1 MSYGFKPSVSNL
13 SREERLM
20 RQAWRWYGPD
30 DPVTLDHVR
39 QAGATEIV
47 SALHQYAPGE
57 VWPQKAVAERKAI
70 IENTP
75 AGRVPLKWTII
86 ESIPVPDDIQRGSDG
101 AVKQTEIW
109 IESMRTVA
117 AEGIRTIC
125 YNVMPVVDWT
135 RTDLDY
141 PMPTGATALRFD
153 YDRFAAFDIHVLKR
167 KGAEAG
173 YDEAVRARA
182 KKVANGL
189 SQADSE
195 LLTKNIAAGLPGA
208 TTFSANLDAFRE
220 RIASYGAI
228 TPDKMRANVAA
239 FLAKVT
245 PVAEQL
251 GVRLTLHPDDPPR
264 PIFGLPR
271 IASTRADYEAL
282 FKAVPSRANGICFCV
297 GSLGARPDNDVVQMA
312 KDFAPRTYFAHLRAT
327 TIDDK
332 GRSISFTESDH
343 LDGDVNMV
351 DVLGAMLAENK
362 TRDEAWRIPFRP
374 DHGHRML
381 DDIEK
386 TRINP
391 GYTGIGRLKGLAE
404 LRGVIRALQ

>member
-1 MSYGFKPSVSNL
+1 V
-13 SREERLM
+13 

-39 QAGATEIV
+39 QAGAHEIV
-47 SALHQYAPGE
+47 TALHQYAPGE
-57 VWPQKAVAERKAI
+57 VWSRAAVAERKAL

-75 AGRVPLKWTII
+75 AGRVPLKWTVV
-86 ESIPVPDDIQRGSDG
+86 ESIPVPDDIQREG
-101 AVKQTEIW
+101 AGARRSIEAW
-109 IESMRTVA
+109 IESMRAVA

-135 RTDLDY
+135 RTDLDF
-141 PMPTGATALRFD
+141 PVATGATALRFD
-153 YDRFAAFDIHVLKR
+153 YDRFAAFDLHVLKR
-167 KGAEAG
+167 RSADAD
-173 YDEAVRARA
+173 YDEATRARA
-182 KKVANGL
+182 RKVADGL
-189 SQADSE
+189 SQGEAE
-195 LLTKNIAAGLPGA
+195 LLTKNISAGLPGA
-208 TTFSANLDAFRE
+208 TTFSANLDSFRE
-220 RIASYGAI
+220 RIASYGGI

-239 FLAKVT
+239 FLEKVV

-251 GVRLTLHPDDPPR
+251 DVRLTLHPDDPPR
-264 PIFGLPR
+264 AIFGLPR

-282 FKAVPSRANGICFCV
+282 FKAVPSKANGICFCV
-297 GSLGARPDNDVVQMA
+297 GSLGARPDNDVVAMA
-312 KDFAPRTYFAHLRAT
+312 QDFAPRIYFAHLRAT
-327 TIDDK
+327 VIDDK

-351 DVLGAMLAENK
+351 DVLRVMVGENK
-362 TRDEAWRIPFRP
+362 KRDDTWRIPFRP

-404 LRGVIRALQ
+404 LRGAIRALQ

>member
-1 MSYGFKPSVSNL
+1 
-13 SREERLM
+13 M

-57 VWPQKAVAERKAI
+57 VWPRAAVAKRKAL
-70 IENTP
+70 IENAP
-75 AGRVPLKWTII
+75 AGRIPLKWTVV
-86 ESIPVPDDIQRGSDG
+86 ESIPVPDDIQRGGPG
-101 AVKQTEIW
+101 AARQTEIW
-109 IESMRTVA
+109 IESMRAVA

-153 YDRFAAFDIHVLKR
+153 YGRFAAFDLHVLKR
-167 KGAEAG
+167 KGAEG
-173 YDEAVRARA
+173 DYDQATRARA
-182 KKVANGL
+182 RKIADAL
-189 SQADSE
+189 SESE
-195 LLTKNIAAGLPGA
+195 AQLLTKNISAGLPGA
-208 TTFSANLDAFRE
+208 TTFSQNLDAFRE
-220 RIASYGAI
+220 RIAAYGGI
-228 TPDKMRANVAA
+228 TPDTMRANVAA
-239 FLAKVT
+239 LLQKVT

-251 GVRLTLHPDDPPR
+251 GVRLTLHPDDPPH

-271 IASTRADYEAL
+271 IASTAADYTAL
-282 FKAVPSRANGICFCV
+282 FDAVPSQANGICFCV
-297 GSLGARPDNDVVQMA
+297 GSLGSRPDNDVVTMA
-312 KDFAPRTYFAHLRAT
+312 RDFAPRIYFAHLRAT
-327 TIDDK
+327 RIDDGGK
-332 GRSISFTESDH
+332 SISFTESDH
-343 LDGDVNMV
+343 LDGDVNMI
-351 DVLGAMLAENK
+351 DVLRVLVGESRK
-362 TRDEAWRIPFRP
+362 REDAWRIPFRP

-404 LRGVIRALQ
+404 LRGAIRALQ

>member
-1 MSYGFKPSVSNL
+1 
-13 SREERLM
+13 M

-57 VWPQKAVAERKAI
+57 AWPRAAVAARKAE

-86 ESIPVPDDIQRGSDG
+86 ESIPVPDDIQRLG
-101 AVKQTEIW
+101 ADARAAIDAW
-109 IESMRTVA
+109 IASMEAVA
-117 AEGIRTIC
+117 AEGIHTIC

-135 RTDLDY
+135 RTDLDF
-141 PMPTGATALRFD
+141 PVPTGATALRFD
-153 YDRFAAFDIHVLKR
+153 YDRFAAFDLHVLR
-167 KGAEAG
+167 RPGAEAD
-173 YDEAVRARA
+173 YDEAMRARA
-182 KKVANGL
+182 RKVADGL
-189 SQADSE
+189 TQAE
-195 LLTKNIAAGLPGA
+195 AEILTKNISAGLPGA
-208 TTFSANLDAFRE
+208 TTHSENLDAFRE
-220 RIASYGAI
+220 RIASYKGI

-245 PVAEQL
+245 PVAERL

-264 PIFGLPR
+264 AIFGLPR

-282 FKAVPSRANGICFCV
+282 FKVVPSPANGICFCV
-297 GSLGARPDNDVVQMA
+297 GSLGSRPDNDVIAMA
-312 KDFAPRTYFAHLRAT
+312 RDFAPRIYFAHLRAT
-327 TIDDK
+327 RIDDG

-351 DVLGAMLAENK
+351 DVLRAMLAENV
-362 TRDEAWRIPFRP
+362 RREDAWRIPFRP

-386 TRINP
+386 VRINP

>member
-1 MSYGFKPSVSNL
+1 V
-13 SREERLM
+13 

-47 SALHQYAPGE
+47 SALHQYAPG
-57 VWPQKAVAERKAI
+57 VAWPQRAVAQRKAE
-70 IENTP
+70 IENSP
-75 AGRVPLKWTII
+75 PGRSQLRWTII
-86 ESIPVPDDIQRGSDG
+86 ESIPVPDDIQRLG
-101 AVKQTEIW
+101 AGATAQIDAW
-109 IESMRTVA
+109 IASMEAVA

-153 YDRFAAFDIHVLKR
+153 YDRFAAFDLHVLKR
-167 KGAEAG
+167 RGAEAD
-173 YDEAVRARA
+173 YDEGTRARA
-182 KKVANGL
+182 KKVADGL
-189 SQADSE
+189 SQADAE
-195 LLTKNIAAGLPGA
+195 LLTRNISAGLPGA
-208 TTFSANLDAFRE
+208 TTHSENLDSFRE
-220 RIASYGAI
+220 RIASYGGI

-245 PVAEQL
+245 PIAEKL
-251 GVRLTLHPDDPPR
+251 DVRLTLHPDDPPR

-297 GSLGARPDNDVVQMA
+297 GSLGSRPDNDVVQMA
-312 KDFAPRTYFAHLRAT
+312 KDFAPRIYFAHLRVT
-327 TIDDK
+327 RIDDGGK
-332 GRSISFTESDH
+332 SISFTETDH
-343 LDGDVNMV
+343 LDGDVDMV
-351 DVLGAMLAENK
+351 DVLRAMLAENRM
-362 TRDEAWRIPFRP
+362 RDAAWKIPFRP

-386 TRINP
+386 VRINP

>member
-1 MSYGFKPSVSNL
+1 
-13 SREERLM
+13 M

-57 VWPQKAVAERKAI
+57 VWPQKAVAERKRL
-70 IENTP
+70 IEDTP

-86 ESIPVPDDIQRGSDG
+86 ESIPVPDDIQRGSES
-101 AVKQTEIW
+101 AARQTEIW
-109 IESMRTVA
+109 IESMRAVA

-153 YDRFAAFDIHVLKR
+153 YDRFAAFDLHVLKR
-167 KGAEAG
+167 KGAEAD
-173 YDEAVRARA
+173 YDEGMRTRA
-182 KKVANGL
+182 KKVADAL
-189 SQADSE
+189 SQADAE

-208 TTFSANLDAFRE
+208 TTFSANLDAFSE
-220 RIASYGAI
+220 RIASYGDI
-228 TPDKMRANVAA
+228 SPDKMRANVAA

-251 GVRLTLHPDDPPR
+251 DVRLTLHPDDPPR

-271 IASTRADYEAL
+271 IASTRTDYEAL
-282 FKAVPSRANGICFCV
+282 FKAVPSKANGICFCV
-297 GSLGARPDNDVVQMA
+297 GSLGSRPDNDVVQMA
-312 KDFAPRTYFAHLRAT
+312 NDFAPRIYFAHLRAT
-327 TIDDK
+327 TIDDQGK
-332 GRSISFTESDH
+332 SISFTESDH

-351 DVLGAMLAENK
+351 DVLRAMLAENK
-362 TRDEAWRIPFRP
+362 TRDAAWKIPFRP

-386 TRINP
+386 VRINP

>member
-1 MSYGFKPSVSNL
+1 
-13 SREERLM
+13 M

-57 VWPQKAVAERKAI
+57 VWPQKAVAQRKAE
-70 IENTP
+70 IENGP
-75 AGRVPLKWTII
+75 PGRSPLHWTII
-86 ESIPVPDDIQRGSDG
+86 ESIPVPDDIQRASAG
-101 AVKQTEIW
+101 AKAAIDAW
-109 IESMRTVA
+109 IASMEAVA

-153 YDRFAAFDIHVLKR
+153 YDRFAAFDLAVLKR
-167 KGAEAG
+167 KNAEAD
-173 YDEAVRARA
+173 YDEGTRARA
-182 KKVANGL
+182 RKVADAL
-189 SQADSE
+189 SQSEAE

-220 RIASYGAI
+220 RIASYGGI
-228 TPDKMRANVAA
+228 TPDRMRANVAA
-239 FLAKVT
+239 FLETVT
-245 PVAEQL
+245 PVAEKL

-271 IASTRADYEAL
+271 IASTRADYAAL

-297 GSLGARPDNDVVQMA
+297 GSLGSRPDNDVVAMA
-312 KDFAPRTYFAHLRAT
+312 KDFAPRIYFAHLRAT
-327 TIDDK
+327 TIDDGGK
-332 GRSISFTESDH
+332 SISFTESDH

-351 DVLGAMLAENK
+351 DVLRAMLAENK
-362 TRDEAWRIPFRP
+362 TREPAWRIPFRP

-386 TRINP
+386 VRINP

-404 LRGVIRALQ
+404 LRGVIRALS

>member
-1 MSYGFKPSVSNL
+1 V
-13 SREERLM
+13 

-47 SALHQYAPGE
+47 SALHQYAPG
-57 VWPQKAVAERKAI
+57 VAWPRAAVAERKAL

-75 AGRVPLKWTII
+75 RGRAPLEWTII
-86 ESIPVPDDIQRGSDG
+86 ESIPVPDDIQREG
-101 AVKQTEIW
+101 AGARAAIEAW
-109 IESMRTVA
+109 IASMEAVA

-153 YDRFAAFDIHVLKR
+153 HDRFAAFDLHVLKR
-167 KGAEAG
+167 QGAEAE
-173 YDEAVRARA
+173 YDAATRARA
-182 KKVANGL
+182 RKVADGL
-189 SQADSE
+189 TQSEAE
-195 LLTKNIAAGLPGA
+195 LLTRNISAGLPGA

-220 RIASYGAI
+220 RIASYAGI
-228 TPDKMRANVAA
+228 TPDRMRANVVA
-239 FLAKVT
+239 FLEKVT
-245 PVAEQL
+245 PVAEKL
-251 GVRLTLHPDDPPR
+251 DVRLTLHPDDPPR

-282 FKAVPSRANGICFCV
+282 FRAVPSRANGICFCV
-297 GSLGARPDNDVVQMA
+297 GSLGSRPDNDVVQMA
-312 KDFAPRTYFAHLRAT
+312 KDFAPRIYFAHLRAT
-327 TIDDK
+327 RIDDGGK
-332 GRSISFTESDH
+332 SVSFTESDH
-343 LDGDVNMV
+343 LDGDVNMI
-351 DVLGAMLAENK
+351 DVLRAMVAESR

-386 TRINP
+386 VRINP

-404 LRGVIRALQ
+404 LRGAIRALQ

>member
-1 MSYGFKPSVSNL
+1 V
-13 SREERLM
+13 

-47 SALHQYAPGE
+47 SALHQYAPG
-57 VWPQKAVAERKAI
+57 VAWPQKAVAQRKAE
-70 IENTP
+70 IENSAP
-75 AGRVPLKWTII
+75 GRSQLRWTII
-86 ESIPVPDDIQRGSDG
+86 ESIPVPDEIQRLG
-101 AVKQTEIW
+101 AGATAQIDAW
-109 IESMRTVA
+109 IASMEAVA

-153 YDRFAAFDIHVLKR
+153 YDRFAAFDLHVLKR
-167 KGAEAG
+167 KGAEAD
-173 YDEAVRARA
+173 YDEGTRAKA
-182 KKVANGL
+182 KKVADGL
-189 SQADSE
+189 SQADAE
-195 LLTKNIAAGLPGA
+195 LLTRNISAGLPGA
-208 TTFSANLDAFRE
+208 TTHSENLDSFRE
-220 RIASYGAI
+220 RIASYGGI

-245 PVAEQL
+245 PIAEKL
-251 GVRLTLHPDDPPR
+251 DVRLTLHPDDPPR

-282 FKAVPSRANGICFCV
+282 FRAVPSRANGICFCV
-297 GSLGARPDNDVVQMA
+297 GSLGSRPDNDVVQMA
-312 KDFAPRTYFAHLRAT
+312 KDFAPRIYFAHLRVT
-327 TIDDK
+327 RIDDK
-332 GRSISFTESDH
+332 GKSISFTETDH
-343 LDGDVNMV
+343 LDGDVDMV
-351 DVLGAMLAENK
+351 DVLRAMLAENR
-362 TRDEAWRIPFRP
+362 TRNAPWKIPFRP

-386 TRINP
+386 VRINP

>member
-1 MSYGFKPSVSNL
+1 V
-13 SREERLM
+13 

-57 VWPQKAVAERKAI
+57 VWPRAAVAERKAL

-75 AGRVPLKWTII
+75 AGRVPLRWTII
-86 ESIPVPDDIQRGSDG
+86 ESIPVPDDILRDG
-101 AVKQTEIW
+101 AGAKAATDAW
-109 IESMRTVA
+109 IASMEAVA

-135 RTDLDY
+135 RTDLDF
-141 PMPTGATALRFD
+141 PTPTGATALRFD
-153 YDRFAAFDIHVLKR
+153 YDRFAAFDVHILRR
-167 KGAEAG
+167 KGAEAD
-173 YDEAVRARA
+173 YDEGVRVRAARI
-182 KKVANGL
+182 
-189 SQADSE
+189 ADALTQGEAE
-195 LLTKNIAAGLPGA
+195 LLTKNISAGLPGA
-208 TTFSANLDAFRE
+208 TTFSANLDSFRE
-220 RIASYGAI
+220 RIASYRGVDAGSL
-228 TPDKMRANVAA
+228 RANVVS
-239 FLAKVT
+239 FVAKVS
-245 PVAEQL
+245 PVAERL

-271 IASTRADYEAL
+271 IASTRSDYETL
-282 FKAVPSRANGICFCV
+282 FRAVPSPANGICFCV
-297 GSLGARPDNDVVQMA
+297 GSLGSRPDNDVVAMA

-327 TIDDK
+327 RIDDGGK
-332 GRSISFTESDH
+332 SISFTESDH

-351 DVLGAMLAENK
+351 DVVATMLAESA
-362 TRDEAWRIPFRP
+362 TRPDEWRIPFRP

>member
-1 MSYGFKPSVSNL
+1 
-13 SREERLM
+13 M

-30 DPVTLDHVR
+30 DPVRLDHVR
-39 QAGATEIV
+39 QAGASEIV

-57 VWPQKAVAERKAI
+57 VWPRKAVAERKAV
-70 IENTP
+70 IEATP
-75 AGRVPLKWTII
+75 PGRVPLKWTII

-101 AVKQTEIW
+101 AARQTEIW
-109 IESMRTVA
+109 IESMRAVA
-117 AEGIRTIC
+117 AEGIHTIC

-141 PMPTGATALRFD
+141 PIPTGATALRFD
-153 YDRFAAFDIHVLKR
+153 YDSFAAFDLHVLRR
-167 KGAEAG
+167 KGAEAD
-173 YDEAVRARA
+173 YDERTRARA
-182 KKVANGL
+182 KEVADAL
-189 SQADSE
+189 SQAEAE
-195 LLTKNIAAGLPGA
+195 LLTRNIAAGLPGA

-220 RIASYGAI
+220 RIASYGDI

-282 FKAVPSRANGICFCV
+282 FKAVPSKANGICFCV
-297 GSLGARPDNDVVQMA
+297 GSLGSRPDNDVVQMA
-312 KDFAPRTYFAHLRAT
+312 KDFAPRIYFAHLRAT
-327 TIDDK
+327 RIDDGGK
-332 GRSISFTESDH
+332 GISFTESDH

-351 DVLGAMLAENK
+351 DVLRAMLAENK
-362 TRDEAWRIPFRP
+362 SRDASWKIPFRP

-386 TRINP
+386 VRINP

>member
-1 MSYGFKPSVSNL
+1 MRQETL
-13 SREERLM
+13 

-57 VWPQKAVAERKAI
+57 VWPRAAVAERKAL
-70 IENTP
+70 IETTP
-75 AGRVPLKWTII
+75 PGRVPLKWTVV
-86 ESIPVPDDIQRGSDG
+86 ESIPVPDEIQREG
-101 AVKQTEIW
+101 AAARTAVEAW
-109 IESMRTVA
+109 IESMRAVA

-135 RTDLDY
+135 RTDLDF
-141 PMPTGATALRFD
+141 PVPTGATALRFD
-153 YDRFAAFDIHVLKR
+153 YDRFAAFDLHVLKR
-167 KGAEAG
+167 PGAEPD
-173 YDEAVRARA
+173 YDEATRARA
-182 KKVANGL
+182 RKTADGL
-189 SQADSE
+189 SQSEAE
-195 LLTKNIAAGLPGA
+195 LLTKNISAGLPGA
-208 TTFSANLDAFRE
+208 TTFSANLDSFRD
-220 RIASYGAI
+220 RIASYKGI
-228 TPDKMRANVAA
+228 TPDIMRANVAA

-245 PVAEQL
+245 PVADEL
-251 GVRLTLHPDDPPR
+251 DVRLTLHPDDPPR
-264 PIFGLPR
+264 AIFGLPR

-282 FKAVPSRANGICFCV
+282 FKAVPSRANGICFCA
-297 GSLGARPDNDVVQMA
+297 GSLGSRPDNDVVAMA
-312 KDFAPRTYFAHLRAT
+312 RDFAPRIYFAHLRAT
-327 TIDDK
+327 QIDGG

-343 LDGDVNMV
+343 LDGDVNMI
-351 DVLGAMLAENK
+351 DVLRALLAENRK
-362 TRDEAWRIPFRP
+362 RDEPWRIPFRP

-404 LRGVIRALQ
+404 LRGAIRALQ

>member
-1 MSYGFKPSVSNL
+1 
-13 SREERLM
+13 M

-57 VWPQKAVAERKAI
+57 VWPQKVVAERKALI
-70 IENTP
+70 QDTP
-75 AGRVPLKWTII
+75 PGRVPLKWTII
-86 ESIPVPDDIQRGSDG
+86 ESIPVPDDIQRGSYG
-101 AVKQTEIW
+101 AARQTEIW
-109 IESMRTVA
+109 IESMRAVA

-153 YDRFAAFDIHVLKR
+153 YDRFAAFDLHVLKR
-167 KGAEAG
+167 KGAEAD
-173 YDEAVRARA
+173 YDQGTCARA
-182 KKVANGL
+182 KKVADAL
-189 SQADSE
+189 SQADAE
-195 LLTKNIAAGLPGA
+195 LLTRNIAAGLPGA

-220 RIASYGAI
+220 RIASYGGI

-282 FKAVPSRANGICFCV
+282 FKAVPSQANGICFCV
-297 GSLGARPDNDVVQMA
+297 GSLGSRPDNDVVQMA
-312 KDFAPRTYFAHLRAT
+312 KDFGPRIYFAHLRAT
-327 TIDDK
+327 TIDDGGK
-332 GRSISFTESDH
+332 GISFTESDH

-351 DVLGAMLAENK
+351 DVLRAMLAENK
-362 TRDEAWRIPFRP
+362 TRDEAWKIPFRP

-386 TRINP
+386 IRINP

>member
-1 MSYGFKPSVSNL
+1 
-13 SREERLM
+13 M

-30 DPVTLDHVR
+30 DPVMLDHVR

-57 VWPQKAVAERKAI
+57 VWPQTAVAERKRL

-75 AGRVPLKWTII
+75 SGRVPLKWTIV

-101 AVKQTEIW
+101 VARQTEIW
-109 IESMRTVA
+109 IESMRAVA

-153 YDRFAAFDIHVLKR
+153 YGRFAAFDLHVLKR
-167 KGAEAG
+167 KGAEAD
-173 YDEAVRARA
+173 YDEATRA
-182 KKVANGL
+182 KAKTVADGL
-189 SQADSE
+189 SQADAE

-220 RIASYGAI
+220 RITSYGSI
-228 TPDKMRANVAA
+228 TPEKMRANVAA
-239 FLAKVT
+239 FLAKVA

-282 FKAVPSRANGICFCV
+282 FKAVPSKANGICFCV
-297 GSLGARPDNDVVQMA
+297 GSLGSRPDNDVVQMA
-312 KDFAPRTYFAHLRAT
+312 KDFAPRIYFAHLRAT
-327 TIDDK
+327 LIDNK
-332 GRSISFTESDH
+332 GKSISFTESDH

-351 DVLGAMLAENK
+351 DVLRAMLAENN
-362 TRDEAWRIPFRP
+362 TREPAWRIPFRP

>member
-1 MSYGFKPSVSNL
+1 
-13 SREERLM
+13 M

-57 VWPQKAVAERKAI
+57 VWPQRAVAERKRR
-70 IENTP
+70 IEDTP
-75 AGRVPLKWTII
+75 SGRVPLKWTII

-101 AVKQTEIW
+101 AARQTEIW
-109 IESMRTVA
+109 IESMRAVA
-117 AEGIRTIC
+117 AEGIHTIC

-153 YDRFAAFDIHVLKR
+153 YGRFAAFDLHVLKR
-167 KGAEAG
+167 KGAEAN
-173 YDEAVRARA
+173 YDEATRTRA
-182 KKVANGL
+182 KKVADGL
-189 SQADSE
+189 SQADAE

-208 TTFSANLDAFRE
+208 TTFSANLDSFRE
-220 RIASYGAI
+220 RVASYAGI

-239 FLAKVT
+239 FLARVT

-282 FKAVPSRANGICFCV
+282 FKVVPSQANGICFCV
-297 GSLGARPDNDVVQMA
+297 GSLGSRPDNDVVQMA
-312 KDFAPRTYFAHLRAT
+312 KDFAPRIYFAHLRAT

-332 GRSISFTESDH
+332 GKSISFTESDH
-343 LDGDVNMV
+343 LDGDTNMV
-351 DVLGAMLAENK
+351 DVLRAMLAENK
-362 TRDEAWRIPFRP
+362 TRDDAWKIPFRP

-386 TRINP
+386 VRINP